1 MKHANR
7 AIRPMEVM
15 MKHEVSVLTACQ
27 YLTDINNHEHSYSQ
41 TLNLFEPGLK
51 RFTSVFT

>member
-15 MKHEVSVLTACQ
+15 MKHEVSVLIVCQ